1 MEPTA
6 EPTFLGVNLRVARNF
21 NGMTLTELAR
31 LVSVSHAMI
40 HHLEAG
46 ARKPGPDLDAALAQA
61 LGFETDFFYL
71 PLPEEFHEE
80 QCQFRGRPMPASLKT
95 RVLAH
100 GTLFG
105 SFVRF
110 LEKRVKLPPVAIPE
124 ESAGDK
130 ETIERAAENCRRRL
144 GIGLDRPALSICRV
158 LENWGAVV
166 TRFEGS
172 TEKSD
177 ALRVDAF
184 SRAGGRPVV
193 VLNTDKGST
202 SRSRWDMSHE
212 LGHLVMHPG
221 IPPGDPLLETQAD
234 QFASAFLLPR
244 VGFLRE
250 FHPQKRL
257 NWDTVW
263 GLKHRWKAS
272 GASIVR
278 RAYDF
283 GLIDAIEYRRAW
295 KHYMY
300 KGWHKGEPY
309 EPDDEAPELVPQA
322 LEFLR
327 SRKGIS
333 TLDMAKTLGWRAETF
348 ERIVGVPAVPLAP
361 VPSQGGNLVS
371 LERVRKR
378 MA

>member
-6 EPTFLGVNLRVARNF
+6 EPTFLGANLRVARNF
-21 NGMTLTELAR
+21 NGMTLTELAK

-46 ARKPGPDLDAALAQA
+46 ARKPGSGLDAAIAQA
-61 LGFETDFFYL
+61 LGFEIDFFYL

-80 QCQFRGRPMPASLKT
+80 QCQFRGRSMPASLKT

-105 SFVRF
+105 CFVSF
-110 LEKRVKLPPVAIPE
+110 LGKRVKLPPVALPE
-124 ESAGDK
+124 ERVSDK
-130 ETIERAAENCRRRL
+130 ESIERAAEDCRRRL

-158 LENWGAVV
+158 LENLGAVV

-184 SRAGGRPVV
+184 SRAGVRPVV

-202 SRSRWDMSHE
+202 SRGRWDMSHE
-212 LGHLVMHPG
+212 FGHLIMHSGLPA
-221 IPPGDPLLETQAD
+221 GDPLLETQAD

-263 GLKHRWKAS
+263 GLKRRWKAS

-283 GLIDAIEYRRAW
+283 GRIDAIEYRRAW

-309 EPDDEAPELVPQA
+309 EPDEEVPEVVPQA

-327 SRKGIS
+327 SRKGMS

-348 ERIVGVPAVPLAP
+348 ERVVGVPAVPLQP
-361 VPSQGGNLVS
+361 VPSQGGNLLP
-371 LERVRKR
+371 LERARKR
-378 MA
+378 TA